1 MKEKRTEEGRR
12 AKNDYIA
19 RYTKDKY
26 DKIVI
31 TAPKGTKER
40 WKQQADERDLSVSQ
54 MAIKAMDEF
63 TKK

>member
-1 MKEKRTEEGRR
+1 MKEKRTEQGRR
-12 AKNDYIA
+12 AKNEYIA
-19 RYTKDKY
+19 QYTKDMY

-40 WKQQADERDLSVSQ
+40 WKQLAEAREMSISQ
-54 MAIKAMDEF
+54 MAIRAVDEF